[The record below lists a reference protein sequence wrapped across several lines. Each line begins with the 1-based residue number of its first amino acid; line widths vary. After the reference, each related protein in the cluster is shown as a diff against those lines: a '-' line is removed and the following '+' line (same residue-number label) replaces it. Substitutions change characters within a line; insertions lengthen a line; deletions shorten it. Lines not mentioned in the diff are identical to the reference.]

1 MPKLKSRSGR
11 KAPKNDETPELKNAL
26 VVSAAALNVSE
37 EAVRRAWERAG
48 LLKRKSSLNPSELWK
63 NRDKSAGE
71 KAPDFLA
78 RVYKKWI
85 GKGLTMRE
93 LRHADYA
100 LYLSV
105 AAHKSRGTLDIDLPI
120 SVGG

>member
-1 MPKLKSRSGR
+1 MKKNKSRSTR
-11 KAPKNDETPELKNAL
+11 KNLKSGELPELERAIAM
-26 VVSAAALNVSE
+26 SAAALNASE
-37 EAVRRAWERAG
+37 NAVRRAWEKAG
-48 LLKRKSSLNPSELWK
+48 LLKRKSAITPSEFWK
-63 NRDKSAGE
+63 DRDRSAGE

-100 LYLSV
+100 LYLSI
-105 AAHKSRGTLDIDLPI
+105 AAHKSRGTLGTPLK
-120 SVGG
+120 